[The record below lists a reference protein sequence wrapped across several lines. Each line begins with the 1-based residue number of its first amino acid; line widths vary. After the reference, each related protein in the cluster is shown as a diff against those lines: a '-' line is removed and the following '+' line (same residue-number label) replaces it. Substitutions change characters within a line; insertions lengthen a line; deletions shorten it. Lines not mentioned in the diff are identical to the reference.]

1 MWAKFFPKL
10 DLPSDFSIFHKSN
23 GTYHKMILD
32 LDQPEYSV
40 LIIQSSPESTLRA
53 PTPEPC
59 HCFAIIFLSL
69 RFNLFFPLSI
79 PFSPSCLRNSFLLT
93 FVTVSPLSNNQQ
105 K

>member
-1 MWAKFFPKL
+1 
-10 DLPSDFSIFHKSN
+10 
-23 GTYHKMILD
+23 MILD

-69 RFNLFFPLSI
+69 RFTIFPFIDSIFTQLLEKLFLAHICDSFPRFEQSTKVAQITLSI
-79 PFSPSCLRNSFLLT
+79 FFAWAAECFLPGS
-93 FVTVSPLSNNQQ
+93 VSSA
-105 K
+105 

>member
-1 MWAKFFPKL
+1 
-10 DLPSDFSIFHKSN
+10 
-23 GTYHKMILD
+23 MILD

-69 RFNLFFPLSI
+69 PFTIFPFIDSIFTFQLEKLFLAHICDSFPRFEQSTKVSQITLSI
-79 PFSPSCLRNSFLLT
+79 FFA
-93 FVTVSPLSNNQQ
+93 
-105 K
+105 